1 MAERMW
7 HEADAVRCH
16 LRHQHEGLHLP
27 VGNDC
32 RPVCTA
38 VVDQVDTDEVLLQ
51 IFLNPAAIALHKDE
65 SGDGGL
71 LQLPDVT
78 LLLPIDNG
86 FMDERVELL
95 LQPRMDS
102 FHLCTVNE
110 QVTPRGGGGALH
122 IGLFS
127 LFRA

>member
-1 MAERMW
+1 MAERVW
-7 HEADAVRCH
+7 HEADAVRSH

-51 IFLNPAAIALHKDE
+51 VFLNPAAIALHKDE

-95 LQPRMDS
+95 LQPRMDG

-110 QVTPRGGGGALH
+110 QVTPRGGGALH